1 MRTAKKKKTI
11 PWLYKYPR
19 PPRCVIIG
27 CALAIAAWVRDSVV
41 RTRTT
46 KEMGKKKNTNKKVG
60 GGDERRTVLKRPV
73 WRQPPTRLV
82 LGTPSAILILF
93 KFRLLQSEER
103 KPKKHARSHVYLNF
117 WRVNFFFFLG
127 GFWEGWA
134 KFVCKSTWL
143 LIAEKRTLG
152 SIYYFFL

>member
-1 MRTAKKKKTI
+1 
-11 PWLYKYPR
+11 
-19 PPRCVIIG
+19 
-27 CALAIAAWVRDSVV
+27 
-41 RTRTT
+41 
-46 KEMGKKKNTNKKVG
+46 MGEKKNTNKKVG

-117 WRVNFFFFLG
+117 WRVNFFFFFGGVLG
-127 GFWEGWA
+127 GVGEIRLQVYLIVDCRKKNVGFHLLFF
-134 KFVCKSTWL
+134 FVKQKTFQW
-143 LIAEKRTLG
+143 IRG
-152 SIYYFFL
+152 